1 MKVAMT
7 PSRIL
12 KRAVKLYPEKIA
24 VVDGEVRWTYREVEK
39 RVNKVFHA
47 FQNAGVSE
55 GGRIAILDYNSYRYM
70 ELYYGMAPTGRVLL
84 PLNIRLSAEEYTYI
98 LNDAEAEIIIFQAD
112 FKPMVAKIKDDLTHV
127 KQFLIAEG
135 PADEPWITGTYEA
148 VMEEA
153 SSEPVD
159 TMVADE
165 DAILNLYYTSGTTGH
180 PKGVMLTHRN
190 IYANALTTIV
200 AFKLED
206 ATVWYHIA
214 PLFHLADA
222 FFIWAVTYQG
232 GRHVMQRVFDPVAV
246 LETIQNEK
254 ISAAM
259 MVPTMVNFLLNVP
272 DMQTYDLS
280 PLQWIMIGGAPMS
293 PANAKRMMEQLGCRY
308 VSGYGLTETCPL
320 LTVGN
325 IKDTLLELP
334 EEAQLGY
341 LTRTGLEVPG
351 VDLKVVDSDG
361 NEVPRDGQ
369 SVGEIIVRG
378 DNVMKGY
385 WKQPDETAQAIRE
398 GYFYTGDLATVD
410 AEGYVLIVDR
420 AKDIIIS
427 GGENISSVEV
437 ENTLY
442 RHEAVLECAVIA
454 KADEK
459 WGEVPRAVVALKPG
473 GEATEQELIAFCRER
488 LAAFKAPKEIAFVA
502 ELPKTGSGKILKTN
516 LRKTFQ
522 TGSGSD

>member
-1 MKVAMT
+1 MT

-12 KRAVKLYPEKIA
+12 KRAVKLYPEKTA
-24 VVDGEVRWTYREVEK
+24 VIDGEVQWTYGEVDQ
-39 RVNKVFHA
+39 RVNKVYHA
-47 FQNAGVSE
+47 FQDAGISE

-70 ELYYGMAPTGRVLL
+70 ELYFGLSATGHVLL

-98 LNDAEAEIIIFQAD
+98 LNNAAAEAVIFQAD
-112 FKPMVAKIKDDLTHV
+112 FKPMMAKIKDDLSHV
-127 KQFLIAEG
+127 SQFFIAEG

-148 VMEEA
+148 LIDAAAADPIE
-153 SSEPVD
+153 
-159 TMVADE
+159 TTIADE
-165 DAILNLYYTSGTTGH
+165 DAVLNLYYTSGTTSR

-190 IYANALTTIV
+190 VYTNALTTIIS
-200 AFKLED
+200 FKLED

-232 GRHVMQRVFDPVAV
+232 GRHVMQRMFDTSAV

-259 MVPTMVNFLLNVP
+259 MVPTMINFLLNVP
-272 DMQTYDLS
+272 DMQKYDLS
-280 PLQWIMIGGAPMS
+280 SLQWIMIGGAPMS
-293 PANAKRMMEQLGCRY
+293 PANAKRMMERMGCRY
-308 VSGYGLTETCPL
+308 IPAYGLTETCPL
-320 LTVGN
+320 LTIGN
-325 IKDTLLELP
+325 IKDTLQSLP
-334 EEAQLGY
+334 KETQINY

-351 VDLKVVDSDG
+351 VDLKVVDADG
-361 NEVPRDGQ
+361 KEVPRDGK

-385 WKQPDETAQAIRE
+385 WRQPDETQKAIKG
-398 GYFYTGDLATVD
+398 GYFYTGDLANID

-437 ENTLY
+437 ENVLY
-442 RHEAVLECAVIA
+442 RHSAVLECAVIA
-454 KADEK
+454 MPHEK
-459 WGEVPRAVVALKPG
+459 WGEVPKAVVALKPG
-473 GEATEQELIAFCRER
+473 TQTSEQELIAFCRER
-488 LAAFKAPKEIAFVA
+488 LAAFKAPKSVAFIS

-516 LRKTFQ
+516 LRACLKIISSR
-522 TGSGSD
+522 G

>member
-1 MKVAMT
+1 MQVPMT

-12 KRAVKLYPEKIA
+12 ERAVKLYPEKIA
-24 VVDGEVRWTYREVEK
+24 VVDGDVRWTYAEVGK
-39 RVNKVFHA
+39 RVNKVFHTVKGL
-47 FQNAGVSE
+47 GVSE

-70 ELYYGMAPTGRVLL
+70 ELYYGLAPSGRVLL

-98 LNDAEAEIIIFQAD
+98 LNDAEAEAIIFQAD
-112 FKPMVAKIKDDLTHV
+112 FKPMIAKIKDDLKHV
-127 KQFLIAEG
+127 RKFFIAEG

-148 VMEEA
+148 LMDEA
-153 SSEPVD
+153 ASDPIK
-159 TMVADE
+159 TMIADE
-165 DAILNLYYTSGTTGH
+165 DAILNLYYTSGTTGN

-190 IYANALTTIV
+190 IYANAMTTII

-222 FFIWAVTYQG
+222 FFIWAITYQG
-232 GRHVMQRVFDPVAV
+232 GRHVMQRVFDPSVV
-246 LETIQNEK
+246 LQTIQDEK

-272 DMQTYDLS
+272 DMNSYDLS
-280 PLQWIMIGGAPMS
+280 ALKWIMIGGAPMS
-293 PANAKRMMEQLGCRY
+293 PANAKRMMEQLGCLY
-308 VSGYGLTETCPL
+308 ISGYGLTETCPL

-325 IKDTLLELP
+325 IKDTLLDLP
-334 EEAQLGY
+334 EETQINY

-351 VDLKVVDSDG
+351 VELKVVDSDG
-361 NEVPRDGQ
+361 NEVPWDGI
-369 SVGEIIVRG
+369 SIGEIVARG

-385 WKQPDETAQAIRE
+385 WKQPDETEKAIRG
-398 GYFYTGDLATVD
+398 GYFHTGDLATVD
-410 AEGYVLIVDR
+410 SEGYILIVDR

-437 ENTLY
+437 ENILY
-442 RHEAVLECAVIA
+442 RHQAVLECAVIA
-454 KADEK
+454 MPDEK
-459 WGEVPRAVVALKPG
+459 WGEVPRAVVALKP
-473 GEATEQELIAFCRER
+473 EAQVSEQELIAFCRER
-488 LAAFKAPKEIAFVA
+488 LAAFKAPKSVEFVP

-516 LRKTFQ
+516 LRGK
-522 TGSGSD
+522 